1 MKESTP
7 EGTGGGGCIYWILIA
22 IAGLGLS
29 VQAGKQFL
37 LQKTSA
43 YFYMM
48 LTFIVFST
56 GCIYI
61 GFVLHTGNSIHTLE
75 PVWAFLTITLGL
87 LLTPV
92 FYKHFFMLVGDRG
105 GICLEAGFLGMVV
118 GFMLITTHA
127 YQVLPFL
134 GLISL
139 GSFFLGYVR
148 LPEQLFVKKQ
158 E

>member
-1 MKESTP
+1 
-7 EGTGGGGCIYWILIA
+7 
-22 IAGLGLS
+22 LGLS
-29 VQAGKQFL
+29 LQAGKQYL

-43 YFYMM
+43 HFYMM

-56 GCIYI
+56 GSTYI
-61 GFVLHTGNSIHTLE
+61 GYVLSTGKSIYTLE
-75 PVWAFLTITLGL
+75 PAWAFITITLGL

-118 GFMLITTHA
+118 GFMLIFTQA
-127 YQVLPFL
+127 YQALPFL
-134 GLISL
+134 GMICL
-139 GSFFLGYVR
+139 GFFFLGYVR
-148 LPEQLFVKKQ
+148 LQEQLFERQ